1 MISHCLG
8 MPALAGRCE
17 SADEFVAML
26 ELGASHLIADHLDYD
41 VFGNTLAPGLWP
53 HVRLLLLIRH
63 PLDALI
69 SNFHKRY
76 ADDLL
81 PDRSQPIKLNVQRFL
96 RGEFD
101 RVAIREAVRR
111 TPLFATTYSEYLH
124 RFALDW
130 YRTGGVKVV
139 RYEDLVANTCGELS
153 QVMEFLGTK
162 VTTATIEEAV
172 TLYSF
177 ERLSGGRSA
186 GESDIMSH
194 YRRGISGEWSTFLED
209 RDIEAAHERV
219 GEIIS
224 ALGYS
229 LRRA

>member
-8 MPALAGRCE
+8 VPALARRYE
-17 SADEFVAML
+17 SAVDLTATL
-26 ELGASHLIADHLDYD
+26 ERDPSRLVADHLDYE
-41 VFGNTLAPGLWP
+41 VFGEIFAPAYWP
-53 HVRLLLLIRH
+53 RLRLLLLIRH

-69 SNFHKRY
+69 SNFYKRY

-81 PDRSQPIKLNVQRFL
+81 PDRSQSIKLNLQRFL

-101 RVAIREAVRR
+101 RMAIREVVRR
-111 TPLFATTYSEYLH
+111 TPLFATTYAEYLR
-124 RFALDW
+124 RFALGW
-130 YRTGGVKVV
+130 YRTRGVRII
-139 RYEDLVANTCGELS
+139 RYEDLVVNTRDELS
-153 QVMEFLGTK
+153 QIMKFLGTK
-162 VTTATIEEAV
+162 VTTDKIEEAV

-177 ERLSGGRSA
+177 ECLSGGRSA
-186 GESDIMSH
+186 GESDVMSH
-194 YRRGISGEWSTFLED
+194 YRNGVPGEWLAFLED

-219 GEIIS
+219 GDIVS